1 METVIN
7 NNLIVG
13 RSRDIGGM
21 EVKRVLPHA
30 IRQMVGPFIF
40 FDQMGPNEFITDGGI
55 DVRPHP
61 HIGLATLTY
70 LFSGEVL
77 HRDSLGSSITISPGD
92 VNLMISGRGITHSER
107 KPINFL

>member
-1 METVIN
+1 METIIN

-40 FDQMGPNEFITDGGI
+40 FDQMGPNEFITDGG
-55 DVRPHP
+55 
-61 HIGLATLTY
+61 Y
-70 LFSGEVL
+70 
-77 HRDSLGSSITISPGD
+77 
-92 VNLMISGRGITHSER
+92 
-107 KPINFL
+107 